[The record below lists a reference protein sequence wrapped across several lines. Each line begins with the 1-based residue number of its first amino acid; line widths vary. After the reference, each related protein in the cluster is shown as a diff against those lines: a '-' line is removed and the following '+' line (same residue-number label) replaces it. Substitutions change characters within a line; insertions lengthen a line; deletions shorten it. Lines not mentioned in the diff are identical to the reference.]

1 MPRENNSN
9 KHNCHLFFHNAFNP
23 IAELSKLSS
32 SDALNVDEL
41 RFIKVAGQHTDT
53 FLGEKKHLVQYNF
66 KQRGAFLYKSNS
78 NIVTGDHHFEQNF
91 VAV

>member
-53 FLGEKKHLVQYNF
+53 FLGEKNTWCNTIL
-66 KQRGAFLYKSNS
+66 SNEVLS
-78 NIVTGDHHFEQNF
+78 YTNLIQILLRETTTSSKTS
-91 VAV
+91 